1 MKNISLICDNNYI
14 HWVKPLIQNSKNI
27 FFHIFCTNDEVFNK
41 IILLKNKN
49 YQLYKINNKNYK
61 INIQNQINKIENK
74 FKLSFFEIK
83 KSFYAYDE
91 ILLSN
96 SLKKYELNST
106 ILDKYICNIFL
117 IFQNFIKKN
126 KIDCFFLEQ
135 ESGIIS
141 IIIKNLCKLHKIKCI
156 VFYEIYFNDKFLLL
170 NANTLKPYQNHIKS
184 INNKK
189 KLFIKLKK
197 NPISENEKVWQNQI
211 KVKNTLFKRI
221 KRKNRNYNNFLYLN
235 FFEKLKYKI
244 IKILTNAYFNIN
256 SSNFIPKSYA
266 VFYLSY
272 QPEATTYGYGS
283 PTTDLSFLIKKIRMC
298 LPQNISLLIKEHPEQ
313 LKKIPRS
320 FSFYSRLKRLKNTYF
335 IKDIFDKKKLIK
347 KSKLIFSI
355 SGTISLEAA
364 LIEKQVIVFS
374 KLTKK
379 LFNKN
384 VTYCENLNDL
394 NKIILN
400 NLNNKI
406 ESVALKD
413 YEKFEKLFYDGQLY
427 FKNAKN
433 IDAYKS
439 IKNFINHQI

>member
-1 MKNISLICDNNYI
+1 M
-14 HWVKPLIQNSKNI
+14 
-27 FFHIFCTNDEVFNK
+27 
-41 IILLKNKN
+41 
-49 YQLYKINNKNYK
+49 
-61 INIQNQINKIENK
+61 
-74 FKLSFFEIK
+74 
-83 KSFYAYDE
+83 
-91 ILLSN
+91 
-96 SLKKYELNST
+96 
-106 ILDKYICNIFL
+106 
-117 IFQNFIKKN
+117 
-126 KIDCFFLEQ
+126 
-135 ESGIIS
+135 
-141 IIIKNLCKLHKIKCI
+141 
-156 VFYEIYFNDKFLLL
+156 
-170 NANTLKPYQNHIKS
+170 
-184 INNKK
+184 
-189 KLFIKLKK
+189 
-197 NPISENEKVWQNQI
+197 
-211 KVKNTLFKRI
+211 
-221 KRKNRNYNNFLYLN
+221 
-235 FFEKLKYKI
+235 

-364 LIEKQVIVFS
+364 LIEKKVIVFS
-374 KLTKK
+374 KLTTK

-406 ESVALKD
+406 ESVALRD
-413 YEKFEKLFYDGQLY
+413 FRKFEKLFYDGQLY
-427 FKNAKN
+427 FKNKKN

-439 IKNFINHQI
+439 IKNFIYHQI